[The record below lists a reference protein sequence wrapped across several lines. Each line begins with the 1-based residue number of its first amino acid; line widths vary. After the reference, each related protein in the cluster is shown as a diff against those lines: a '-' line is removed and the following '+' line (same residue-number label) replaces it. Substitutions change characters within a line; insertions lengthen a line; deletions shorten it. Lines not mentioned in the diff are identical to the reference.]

1 MANSRRQQAQ
11 ADMGMNFEREDRQRE
26 TALAKEQERQA
37 EKEAKRDALMAT
49 TSYRIMDK
57 TAKYMDKYFLDP
69 IIGLIPGG
77 VGDVLSS
84 FLAIPFIYFA
94 LVQVK
99 SIPLTLAVICN
110 VLKDALL
117 GSIPFFI
124 GDIIDVFNRSYVA
137 NLRLITG
144 YVNDDKEVIHEVNR
158 KATWSAIFIV
168 ILCVLIYFI
177 VKWAIELGN
186 WIVSLFECVIDKDLA
201 EN

>member
-26 TALAKEQERQA
+26 TARAKEQERQA

-144 YVNDDKEVIHEVNR
+144 YVNDDKKVIHEVNR

-186 WIVSLFECVIDKDLA
+186 WIVSLF
-201 EN
+201 

>member
-26 TALAKEQERQA
+26 TALAKEQQRQA
-37 EKEAKRDALMAT
+37 EKEAKRDALMST

-77 VGDVLSS
+77 VGDILSS

-144 YVNDDKEVIHEVNR
+144 YVNDNKAVIHEVNR

-186 WIVSLFECVIDKDLA
+186 WIASLF
-201 EN
+201 

>member
-37 EKEAKRDALMAT
+37 EKEAKREALMST

-186 WIVSLFECVIDKDLA
+186 WIVSLF
-201 EN
+201 

>member
-37 EKEAKRDALMAT
+37 EKEAKRDALMST

-57 TAKYMDKYFLDP
+57 TARYMDKYFLDP

-144 YVNDDKEVIHEVNR
+144 YVNDDKAVIHEVNR

-186 WIVSLFECVIDKDLA
+186 WIVSLF
-201 EN
+201 

>member
-11 ADMGMNFEREDRQRE
+11 ADMGMNFEREDQQRE

-37 EKEAKRDALMAT
+37 EKEAKREALMTT
-49 TSYRIMDK
+49 TSYRIMDT
-57 TAKYMDKYFLDP
+57 TAKYMDKYSLDP

-77 VGDVLSS
+77 IGDVLSS
-84 FLAIPFIYFA
+84 FLALPFIYFA

-144 YVNDDKEVIHEVNR
+144 YVNDDKAVIHEVNR

-186 WIVSLFECVIDKDLA
+186 WIVSLF
-201 EN
+201 

>member
-11 ADMGMNFEREDRQRE
+11 ADMGMNFEREDQQRE

-37 EKEAKRDALMAT
+37 EKEAKREALMTT
-49 TSYRIMDK
+49 TSYRIMDT

-77 VGDVLSS
+77 IGDVLSS
-84 FLAIPFIYFA
+84 FLALPFIYFA

-144 YVNDDKEVIHEVNR
+144 YVNDDKAVIHEVNR

-186 WIVSLFECVIDKDLA
+186 WIVSLF
-201 EN
+201 

>member
-37 EKEAKRDALMAT
+37 EKEAKRDALMST

-57 TAKYMDKYFLDP
+57 TAKYMDMYFLDP

-144 YVNDDKEVIHEVNR
+144 YVNDDKAVIHEVNR

-186 WIVSLFECVIDKDLA
+186 WIVSLF
-201 EN
+201 

>member
-37 EKEAKRDALMAT
+37 EKEAKRETLMAT

-144 YVNDDKEVIHEVNR
+144 YVNDDKTVIHEVNR

-177 VKWAIELGN
+177 VKWAIELGD
-186 WIVSLFECVIDKDLA
+186 WIVSLF
-201 EN
+201 

>member
-37 EKEAKRDALMAT
+37 EKEAKRDALMST

-77 VGDVLSS
+77 IGDVLSS
-84 FLAIPFIYFA
+84 FLALPFIYFA

-124 GDIIDVFNRSYVA
+124 GDIIDVFNRSYIA

-144 YVNDDKEVIHEVNR
+144 YVNDDKAVIHEVNR

-186 WIVSLFECVIDKDLA
+186 WIVSLF
-201 EN
+201 

>member
-11 ADMGMNFEREDRQRE
+11 ADMGMNFEREDQQRE

-37 EKEAKRDALMAT
+37 EKEAKREALMTT
-49 TSYRIMDK
+49 TSYRIMDT

-77 VGDVLSS
+77 IGDVLSS
-84 FLAIPFIYFA
+84 FLALPFIYFA

-144 YVNDDKEVIHEVNR
+144 YVNDDKAIIHEVNR

-186 WIVSLFECVIDKDLA
+186 WIVSLF
-201 EN
+201 

>member
-37 EKEAKRDALMAT
+37 EKEAKREALMST

-84 FLAIPFIYFA
+84 F
-94 LVQVK
+94 
-99 SIPLTLAVICN
+99 IPLTLAVICN

-144 YVNDDKEVIHEVNR
+144 YVNDDKAVIHEVNR

-186 WIVSLFECVIDKDLA
+186 WIVSLF
-201 EN
+201 

>member
-11 ADMGMNFEREDRQRE
+11 ADMGMNYEREDQQRE

-37 EKEAKRDALMAT
+37 EKEAKREALMTT
-49 TSYRIMDK
+49 TSYRIMDT

-77 VGDVLSS
+77 IGDVLSS
-84 FLAIPFIYFA
+84 FLALPFIYFA

-144 YVNDDKEVIHEVNR
+144 YVNDDKAVIHEVNR

-186 WIVSLFECVIDKDLA
+186 WIVSLF
-201 EN
+201 

>member
-37 EKEAKRDALMAT
+37 EKEAKREALMST

-57 TAKYMDKYFLDP
+57 TARYMDKYFLDP

-144 YVNDDKEVIHEVNR
+144 YVNDDKSVIHEVNR
-158 KATWSAIFIV
+158 KATWSALFIV

-186 WIVSLFECVIDKDLA
+186 WIVSLF
-201 EN
+201 

>member
-11 ADMGMNFEREDRQRE
+11 ADMGMNFEREDQQRE

-37 EKEAKRDALMAT
+37 EKEAKREALMTT
-49 TSYRIMDK
+49 TSYRIMDT

-77 VGDVLSS
+77 IGDVLSS
-84 FLAIPFIYFA
+84 FLALPFIYFA

-144 YVNDDKEVIHEVNR
+144 YVNDDKAVIHEVNR

-186 WIVSLFECVIDKDLA
+186 WIASLF
-201 EN
+201 

>member
-11 ADMGMNFEREDRQRE
+11 ADMGMNFEREDQQRK

-37 EKEAKRDALMAT
+37 EKEAKREALMTT
-49 TSYRIMDK
+49 TSYRIMDT

-77 VGDVLSS
+77 IGDVLSS
-84 FLAIPFIYFA
+84 FLALPFIYFA

-144 YVNDDKEVIHEVNR
+144 YVNDDKAVIHEVNR

-186 WIVSLFECVIDKDLA
+186 WIVSLF
-201 EN
+201 

>member
-11 ADMGMNFEREDRQRE
+11 ADMGMNFEREDQQRE

-37 EKEAKRDALMAT
+37 EKEAKREALMTT
-49 TSYRIMDK
+49 TSYRIMDT
-57 TAKYMDKYFLDP
+57 TAKYMDKYFIDP

-77 VGDVLSS
+77 IGDVLSS
-84 FLAIPFIYFA
+84 FLALPFIYFA

-144 YVNDDKEVIHEVNR
+144 YVNDDKAVIHEVNR

-186 WIVSLFECVIDKDLA
+186 WIVSLF
-201 EN
+201 

>member
-11 ADMGMNFEREDRQRE
+11 ADMGMNFEREDQQRE

-37 EKEAKRDALMAT
+37 EKEAKREALMTT
-49 TSYRIMDK
+49 TSYRIMDT

-77 VGDVLSS
+77 IGDVLSS
-84 FLAIPFIYFA
+84 FLALPFIYFA

-124 GDIIDVFNRSYVA
+124 GDIIDVFNRSYIA

-144 YVNDDKEVIHEVNR
+144 YVNDDKAVIHEVNR

-186 WIVSLFECVIDKDLA
+186 WIVSLF
-201 EN
+201 

>member
-11 ADMGMNFEREDRQRE
+11 ADMGMNFEREDQQRE

-37 EKEAKRDALMAT
+37 EKKAKREALMTT
-49 TSYRIMDK
+49 TSYRIMDT

-77 VGDVLSS
+77 IGDVLSS
-84 FLAIPFIYFA
+84 FLALPFIYFA

-124 GDIIDVFNRSYVA
+124 GDIIDVFNRSYIA

-144 YVNDDKEVIHEVNR
+144 YVNDDKAVIHEVNR

-186 WIVSLFECVIDKDLA
+186 WIVSLF
-201 EN
+201 

>member
-1 MANSRRQQAQ
+1 MANSRRQQAR
-11 ADMGMNFEREDRQRE
+11 ADMGMNFEREDQQRE

-37 EKEAKRDALMAT
+37 EKEAKREALMTT
-49 TSYRIMDK
+49 TSYRIMDT

-77 VGDVLSS
+77 IGDVLSS
-84 FLAIPFIYFA
+84 FLALPFIYFA

-144 YVNDDKEVIHEVNR
+144 YVNDDKAVIHEVNR

-186 WIVSLFECVIDKDLA
+186 WIVSLF
-201 EN
+201 

>member
-11 ADMGMNFEREDRQRE
+11 ADMGMNFEREDQQRE

-37 EKEAKRDALMAT
+37 EKEAKREALMTT
-49 TSYRIMDK
+49 TSYRIMDT

-77 VGDVLSS
+77 IGDVLSS
-84 FLAIPFIYFA
+84 FLALPFIYFA

-144 YVNDDKEVIHEVNR
+144 YVNDDKAVIHEVNR
-158 KATWSAIFIV
+158 KATWSAIFLV

-186 WIVSLFECVIDKDLA
+186 WIVSLF
-201 EN
+201 

>member
-37 EKEAKRDALMAT
+37 EKEAKRDALMST

-99 SIPLTLAVICN
+99 SIPLTLAVICT

-144 YVNDDKEVIHEVNR
+144 YVNDDKKVIHEVNR

-186 WIVSLFECVIDKDLA
+186 WIVSLF
-201 EN
+201 

>member
-26 TALAKEQERQA
+26 TTLAKEQERQA
-37 EKEAKRDALMAT
+37 EKEAKREALMST

-144 YVNDDKEVIHEVNR
+144 YVNDDKTVIHEVNR

-177 VKWAIELGN
+177 VKWAIELGD
-186 WIVSLFECVIDKDLA
+186 WIVSLF
-201 EN
+201 

>member
-37 EKEAKRDALMAT
+37 EKEAKRDALM
-49 TSYRIMDK
+49 S
-57 TAKYMDKYFLDP
+57 
-69 IIGLIPGG
+69 LIPGG

-186 WIVSLFECVIDKDLA
+186 WIVSLF
-201 EN
+201 

>member
-37 EKEAKRDALMAT
+37 EKEAKRDALMST

-158 KATWSAIFIV
+158 KATWSAIFII

-177 VKWAIELGN
+177 VKWTIALGD
-186 WIVSLFECVIDKDLA
+186 WIISLF
-201 EN
+201 

>member
-11 ADMGMNFEREDRQRE
+11 ADMGMNFQREDRQRE
-26 TALAKEQERQA
+26 EALAREQQRAA
-37 EKEAKRDALMAT
+37 EKQAKREALMNT
-49 TSYRIMDK
+49 TSYRVMDT
-57 TAKYMDKYFLDP
+57 TAKYMDKYCLDP
-69 IIGLIPGG
+69 LIGLIPGG

-94 LVQVK
+94 LMQVR

-124 GDIIDVFNRSYVA
+124 GDIIDVFNRSYIA

-144 YVNDDKEVIHEVNR
+144 YVNDDKAVIHEVNR
-158 KATWSAIFIV
+158 KATWSAILIV

-177 VKWAIELGN
+177 VKWAIALGN
-186 WIVSLFECVIDKDLA
+186 WFISLF
-201 EN
+201 

>member
-49 TSYRIMDK
+49 TSYRIMDT

-186 WIVSLFECVIDKDLA
+186 WIVSLF
-201 EN
+201 

>member
-49 TSYRIMDK
+49 TSYRTMDK

-144 YVNDDKEVIHEVNR
+144 YVNDDKSVIHEVNR

-186 WIVSLFECVIDKDLA
+186 WIVSLF
-201 EN
+201 

>member
-11 ADMGMNFEREDRQRE
+11 ADMGMNFEREDQQRE

-37 EKEAKRDALMAT
+37 EKEAKREALMTT
-49 TSYRIMDK
+49 TSYRIMDT

-77 VGDVLSS
+77 IGDVLSS
-84 FLAIPFIYFA
+84 FLALPFIYFA

-144 YVNDDKEVIHEVNR
+144 YVNDDKAVIHEVNR

-177 VKWAIELGN
+177 VKWAIGLGN
-186 WIVSLFECVIDKDLA
+186 WIVSLF
-201 EN
+201 

>member
-37 EKEAKRDALMAT
+37 EKEAKRDALMST

-94 LVQVK
+94 LAQVK

-144 YVNDDKEVIHEVNR
+144 YVNDDKTVIHEVNR

-186 WIVSLFECVIDKDLA
+186 WIVSLF
-201 EN
+201 

>member
-37 EKEAKRDALMAT
+37 EKEAKREALMST

-144 YVNDDKEVIHEVNR
+144 YVNDDKTVIHEVNR

-186 WIVSLFECVIDKDLA
+186 WFVSLF
-201 EN
+201 

>member
-1 MANSRRQQAQ
+1 MANSRRKQAQ
-11 ADMGMNFEREDRQRE
+11 ADMGMNFEREDQQRE

-37 EKEAKRDALMAT
+37 EKEAKREALMTT
-49 TSYRIMDK
+49 TSYRIMDT

-77 VGDVLSS
+77 IGDVLSS
-84 FLAIPFIYFA
+84 FLALPFIYFA

-124 GDIIDVFNRSYVA
+124 GDIIDVFNRSYIA

-144 YVNDDKEVIHEVNR
+144 YVNDDKAVIHEVNR

-177 VKWAIELGN
+177 VKWVIELGN
-186 WIVSLFECVIDKDLA
+186 WIVSLF
-201 EN
+201 

>member
-11 ADMGMNFEREDRQRE
+11 ADMGMNFEREDQQRE

-37 EKEAKRDALMAT
+37 EKEAKREALMTT
-49 TSYRIMDK
+49 TSYRIMDT

-77 VGDVLSS
+77 IGDVLSS
-84 FLAIPFIYFA
+84 FLALPFIYFA
-94 LVQVK
+94 IVQVK

-144 YVNDDKEVIHEVNR
+144 YVNDDKTVIHEVNR

-186 WIVSLFECVIDKDLA
+186 WIVSLF
-201 EN
+201 

>member
-26 TALAKEQERQA
+26 TALAKEQQRQA
-37 EKEAKRDALMAT
+37 EKEARRQALLNTA
-49 TSYRIMDK
+49 SYRVMDK

-84 FLAIPFIYFA
+84 CLAIPFIYFA

-110 VLKDALL
+110 VLKDVLL

-144 YVNDDKEVIHEVNR
+144 YVNDDKAVIQEVNR
-158 KATWSAIFIV
+158 KAVWSAVLIG

-177 VKWAIELGN
+177 VKWVIALGD
-186 WIVSLFECVIDKDLA
+186 WIVSLF
-201 EN
+201 